1 MSLLR
6 KLNINNKSLISVK
19 QFTNNDI
26 INIFELANKFK
37 KHYIKHGNSFV
48 NYNNN
53 KGIGLLFFQPSTRT
67 RMSFEIAAKNIGLN
81 ALLETNPTNNLS
93 IAKQESLSDTLKTM
107 SQYVDTIILRHPDDE
122 EVFNNIENIN
132 IPIINAG
139 WGEFEHP
146 TQALIDLYTFK
157 HNVKSL
163 KNTNLAIVGDPN
175 TRTAKSI
182 TELASKFNMSISYIY
197 PDIYSHNINNISVN
211 KLIANNHNDFQKAV
225 QNQDILYYSN
235 FTGTATPTATS
246 SPMQPDWHIAP
257 QSH

>member
-107 SQYVDTIILRHPDDE
+107 SQYVDTIILRHPDD
-122 EVFNNIENIN
+122 
-132 IPIINAG
+132 G
-139 WGEFEHP
+139 HR
-146 TQALIDLYTFK
+146 
-157 HNVKSL
+157 L
-163 KNTNLAIVGDPN
+163 KQ
-175 TRTAKSI
+175 
-182 TELASKFNMSISYIY
+182 
-197 PDIYSHNINNISVN
+197 H
-211 KLIANNHNDFQKAV
+211 
-225 QNQDILYYSN
+225 
-235 FTGTATPTATS
+235 
-246 SPMQPDWHIAP
+246 
-257 QSH
+257 